1 MTGTTTFGAVAC
13 AALFIAHG
21 KSDGGMLEAPAELV
35 PEPDNPVD
43 PNAIAV
49 HVNGERIGYLP
60 GGIAERMSTR
70 RGGVLPATVQLW
82 AAEQARKL
90 RVIGWV
96 AYGSG
101 QVRWPH
107 TLANPPA
114 ITTAQ
119 ATAERIAS
127 TRRMVDDALTSTSKE
142 RAQSM
147 REGMV
152 GDYHFLETVEPIK
165 QLKREGRY
173 EEALTLCYGAIA
185 AAERAAEGRSPALFY
200 TEQAAIIHRKLGQR
214 DKEAAVLQR
223 WLRACPPDKR
233 AGSDIQA
240 RLDKL
245 LAKPDRTKALDS

>member
-1 MTGTTTFGAVAC
+1 MWELDDGPVGDTTAVR
-13 AALFIAHG
+13 
-21 KSDGGMLEAPAELV
+21 
-35 PEPDNPVD
+35 DNPITEPSRVGSGWD
-43 PNAIAV
+43 GYGGRCHHQRATRAASGHGQGTVGYSATVRNIAFKSRSL
-49 HVNGERIGYLP
+49 NI
-60 GGIAERMSTR
+60 
-70 RGGVLPATVQLW
+70 LPA
-82 AAEQARKL
+82 A
-90 RVIGWV
+90 GWT
-96 AYGSG
+96 
-101 QVRWPH
+101 R